1 MSDALVR
8 PVMVDDK
15 RGQDEDM
22 SETKRQA
29 IRTTEAPTPV
39 FAYSQA
45 VASQGLLFVS
55 GQVGIDPTTRQVAQ
69 DFDGQ
74 LRRALENVDAIARA
88 AGASLADAVRVG
100 VYLARGDDFQAM
112 DAVYREYFGEP
123 LPARTTVTVGLQGVA
138 VEVDAVIA
146 LRETP

>member
-1 MSDALVR
+1 MWPAMAGDE
-8 PVMVDDK
+8 
-15 RGQDEDM
+15 RGDDEDM
-22 SETKRQA
+22 SETRRRA
-29 IRTTEAPTPV
+29 IRTTEAPTPA

-45 VASQGLLFVS
+45 IASEGLLFVS
-55 GQVGIDPTTRQVAQ
+55 GQVGIDPTTREVAQ
-69 DFDGQ
+69 GFEGQ

-100 VYLARGDDFQAM
+100 VYLASGDDFQAM

-146 LRETP
+146 LGEIP

>member
-1 MSDALVR
+1 
-8 PVMVDDK
+8 
-15 RGQDEDM
+15 M
-22 SETKRQA
+22 SETRRRA
-29 IRTTEAPTPV
+29 IRTTEAPTPA

-45 VASQGLLFVS
+45 IASEGLLFVS
-55 GQVGIDPTTRQVAQ
+55 GQVGIDPTTREVAQ
-69 DFDGQ
+69 GFEGQ

-100 VYLARGDDFQAM
+100 VYLASGDDFQAM
-112 DAVYREYFGEP
+112 DAVYREYFSEP

-146 LRETP
+146 LGEIP